1 MKLYKTFLHFL
12 LTSASIG
19 AFLMGWASLAHSLK
33 PIQPVSDVATLEPLP
48 PVGVTRNTNNSN
60 SLIQFFSGG
69 SSQASSSRFMTRGS

>member
-48 PVGVTRNTNNSN
+48 PVGVTRNNNN